1 MERRDRRE
9 YFSRIYTER
18 KASGLCVKS
27 GCAQLTTL
35 GRTLCDRHR
44 AKHNRFA
51 RGAKRMMALEKSMS
65 RREKL
70 PNDRKGTT
78 LHFTILE
85 RFEKPTG
92 EIGVREVK
100 GYLTTG
106 EYEDGR
112 LGEVFFKLGKPGS
125 SEALLDQLGVAS
137 SMALQYGCGV
147 DELFGKYVNTRFEPS
162 GAVLGVG
169 GVQRCTSVLDL
180 AARWLI
186 ARYGAVHV

>member
-1 MERRDRRE
+1 MRERQQ
-9 YFSRIYTER
+9 I
-18 KASGLCVKS
+18 V
-27 GCAQLTTL
+27 
-35 GRTLCDRHR
+35 
-44 AKHNRFA
+44 
-51 RGAKRMMALEKSMS
+51 ALEKKREQ

-78 LHFTILE
+78 LHFTIIE
-85 RFEKPTG
+85 RYEDSTTG
-92 EIGVREVK
+92 EAKVREVK
-100 GYLTTG
+100 GYLSTG

-112 LGEVFFKLGKPGS
+112 LGEVFFKLGKAGS

-169 GVQRCTSVLDL
+169 GVQRCTSVLDM
-180 AARWLI
+180 AARFLI
-186 ARYGAVHV
+186 ARYGAVKT